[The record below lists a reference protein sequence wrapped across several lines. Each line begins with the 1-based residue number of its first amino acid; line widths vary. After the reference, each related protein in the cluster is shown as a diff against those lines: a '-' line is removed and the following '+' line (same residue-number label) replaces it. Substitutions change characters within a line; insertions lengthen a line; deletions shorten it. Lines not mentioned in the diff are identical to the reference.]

1 MATNINNR
9 LVCNEPHANLDSYY
23 GPYDSVDAAFNALA
37 DTTVNGVNYTK
48 KYIGL
53 TVGVWNSAKT
63 EITEYWFK
71 GGTAK
76 ANLVVK
82 TDGSGGGLPS
92 GIKIVTFDKNGGSGV
107 QNSILTDTT
116 SQVVLP
122 ECTFTKTGETFS
134 CWKYNGTQKNPG
146 QTITVGSTTV
156 VQAQWSSS
164 PTPKPSHVITWS
176 AGTGI
181 NKITGTA
188 NGVAISSGALVQEGS
203 TIVLTATPNSGYNF
217 SQWSGLPSGT
227 SSNNPV
233 TFTMGTSD
241 ITVTATGS
249 AATQYYT
256 VSWSAGT
263 HITSITGKY
272 NGDNPI
278 TSGRTQIPAGSTVTL
293 TANVETGCQFS
304 SWSNLPSGVSA
315 TSNPVSFTLNNNLRG
330 VSATAEQVAQEFML
344 SFKTEGEGVEDVKGL
359 VDGEEASSGSV
370 YPENSRVELTATFTE
385 GYSPV
390 WEGLPDYAVLQADD
404 TIASFL
410 LKESLDII
418 VKASEGPGPVEDG
431 FNYCLLTYEGNRR
444 GGEAID
450 EDPVEGNGD
459 DKNMKWFET
468 VEELR
473 KSEGSTV
480 EIEENNSNYLYVIRN
495 SNINPI
501 ISLADG
507 EKTYSFIP
515 LNECEDPDIIQYFVE
530 QQQWVES
537 SRNQTKGTLKQYG
550 NFIFIYT
557 DTNSEL
563 KGQNIIISIGG

>member
-1 MATNINNR
+1 MATNINNK

-23 GPYDSVDAAFNALA
+23 GPYNSVHEAFMALD

-53 TVGVWNSAKT
+53 TVGVWNSAHN

-71 GGTAK
+71 GGLNES
-76 ANLVVK
+76 NLVVK
-82 TDGSGGGLPS
+82 TSDSGGLPS
-92 GIKIVTFDKNGGSGV
+92 GVKIVTFDKNGGSGV
-107 QNSILTDTT
+107 QNSIITDTT

-134 CWKYNGTQKNPG
+134 CWSYNGTQKNPG

-164 PTPKPSHVITWS
+164 PKPKPSHVI
-176 AGTGI
+176 
-181 NKITGTA
+181 
-188 NGVAISSGALVQEGS
+188 
-203 TIVLTATPNSGYNF
+203 
-217 SQWSGLPSGT
+217 
-227 SSNNPV
+227 
-233 TFTMGTSD
+233 
-241 ITVTATGS
+241 
-249 AATQYYT
+249 
-256 VSWSAGT
+256 SWSAGT

-370 YPENSRVELTATFTE
+370 YPENSSVELTATFTE

-404 TIASFL
+404 TIASFP

-450 EDPVEGNGD
+450 EEPVEGNGD

-537 SRNQTKGTLKQYG
+537 NRNQTKGTLKQYG

-557 DTNSEL
+557 DRNSEL
-563 KGQNIIISIGG
+563 KGQNIIISIGE